1 MAKKNTQSIENTQDG
16 TQSVEVTPEQAKRE
30 ADIAKL
36 LTALRLDTTT
46 SKEKKVIRRVLRET
60 YNYYISKNRQN
71 VTNELIDK
79 ILAD

>member
-1 MAKKNTQSIENTQDG
+1 MAKKNTQSIDNTQDG
-16 TQSVEVTPEQAKRE
+16 TQSVEMTPEQAKRE